1 MPSRQYPGSSNTSSS
16 NSSDDY
22 VVDVTDFY
30 KFGHD
35 PTNDDPFGKMGKILK
50 GIMKVTF
57 WMVCLIAAYALIPGI
72 FKLIIGISRIF
83 FQWAG
88 TIF

>member
-1 MPSRQYPGSSNTSSS
+1 MPSKQYPGSSNTSSS
-16 NSSDDY
+16 SSPDS
-22 VVDVTDFY
+22 VDVTDFY
-30 KFGHD
+30 KFGQD
-35 PTNDDPFGKMGKILK
+35 PQNDDHFGKIGNILK

-72 FKLIIGISRIF
+72 FKLIIGVSRIF

>member
-1 MPSRQYPGSSNTSSS
+1 MPSRQNPGSSNTVSS
-16 NSSDDY
+16 NSGDNY
-22 VVDVTDFY
+22 VDVTDFY
-30 KFGHD
+30 KFDHD
-35 PTNDDPFGKMGKILK
+35 PNNDDQFGRIGKILK

-72 FKLIIGISRIF
+72 FKLIIGISRVF

-88 TIF
+88 ALF